1 MRSLRRDLLERK
13 LWIIVA
19 VLLAAVV
26 AVPVLLLK
34 SASAGGAPTL
44 PAPPAADTVTSATSS
59 QTSTT
64 NSPSNAPA
72 KVDLARIARDP
83 FAASVPKL
91 SAKPGSTAP
100 ATGSSSGT
108 SSSSST
114 GSTPSSGSSTVSM
127 VSPTPAT
134 GTATGSS
141 TGSTSSSGGANSA
154 GTTSTTSTTPT
165 ATVASTSPSTQP
177 TTLVKV
183 QSWTTYSVTVR
194 FGKDLS
200 VPLRTNIAR
209 LTPLPSGR
217 APEVMFMGVMSNGR
231 SAVFALRQA
240 IGHTGPGLCR
250 PNHDLCSAIVLKAGQ
265 TERLT
270 IPTASGGEQKV
281 VLRVVSL
288 TSSITHSQKVAL
300 DAFDRISHSGAC
312 DLLLSDPMLYN
323 LETGTL
329 SNVPKSICKGDAN
342 AAPFSYFRVAP

>member
-1 MRSLRRDLLERK
+1 MSSLRRDLLERK

-44 PAPPAADTVTSATSS
+44 PAPPGAATVPSATTS

-64 NSPSNAPA
+64 EPPSNAPA
-72 KVDLARIARDP
+72 KVVLARIARDP

-91 SAKPGSTAP
+91 SVKPGSTAP
-100 ATGSSSGT
+100 ATSASSGAST
-108 SSSSST
+108 SSAT
-114 GSTPSSGSSTVSM
+114 GSTVASGSSTVSM
-127 VSPTPAT
+127 VSPTP
-134 GTATGSS
+134 GTGSS
-141 TGSTSSSGGANSA
+141 TGSSTGSAPSSGGANST

-165 ATVASTSPSTQP
+165 STIASTSPSTQTVKP
-177 TTLVKV
+177 LKV

-200 VPLRTNIAR
+200 VPLRSNIAR

-231 SAVFALRQA
+231 SAVFALRQG

-250 PNHDLCSAIVLKAGQ
+250 PDHDLCSAIVLKPGQ

-270 IPTASGGEQKV
+270 IPTASGGQWKG
-281 VLRVVSL
+281 VLRVVRL
-288 TSSITHSQKVAL
+288 TSSITHSEKVAQ
-300 DAFDRISHSGAC
+300 DAFDRISHPGAC

-329 SNVPKSICKGDAN
+329 SNVPKSICKGDPN
-342 AAPFSYFRVAP
+342 AVPFSYFRTAP

>member
-1 MRSLRRDLLERK
+1 MSSLRRDLLERK

-34 SASAGGAPTL
+34 SASASGTPTL
-44 PAPPAADTVTSATSS
+44 PAPPAADTVTSATTS

-64 NSPSNAPA
+64 APPSNAPA
-72 KVDLARIARDP
+72 KVVLARIARDP

-100 ATGSSSGT
+100 ATGASSGT
-108 SSSSST
+108 SSSSTAST
-114 GSTPSSGSSTVSM
+114 ASSGSSTVSM

-134 GTATGSS
+134 GTATGS
-141 TGSTSSSGGANSA
+141 TSSASGASSA
-154 GTTSTTSTTPT
+154 GATATPT
-165 ATVASTSPSTQP
+165 STVASTSPSTQTAEP
-177 TTLVKV
+177 AKV
-183 QSWTTYSVTVR
+183 QSWTTYAVTVR

-200 VPLRTNIAR
+200 APLRTNIAR
-209 LTPLPSGR
+209 LTPLPSGS
-217 APEVMFMGVMSNGR
+217 APEVMFMGVMSDGR
-231 SAVFALRQA
+231 SAVFAVRQA

-250 PNHDLCSAIVLKAGQ
+250 PDHDLCSAIVLKPGQ

-270 IPTASGGEQKV
+270 IPTASGGKRKV
-281 VLRVVSL
+281 VLRLVSL

-300 DAFDRISHSGAC
+300 DAFNRISHPGAC

-329 SNVPKSICKGDAN
+329 SNVPKSICKGDPN

>member
-1 MRSLRRDLLERK
+1 MSSLRRDLLERK

-26 AVPVLLLK
+26 AVPLLLLK
-34 SASAGGAPTL
+34 SASAGGATAL
-44 PAPPAADTVTSATSS
+44 PGPPAAAPAATTS

-64 NSPSNAPA
+64 TQPSGAPS
-72 KVDLARIARDP
+72 KVVLARIARDP

-91 SAKPGSTAP
+91 STKPGSTAA
-100 ATGSSSGT
+100 ATGASSGAST
-108 SSSSST
+108 SAST
-114 GSTPSSGSSTVSM
+114 GSATSGSSTVSM
-127 VSPTPAT
+127 VSPAPTT
-134 GTATGSS
+134 GSATGSS
-141 TGSTSSSGGANSA
+141 TVSSGAGTA
-154 GTTSTTSTTPT
+154 GTTSTTSATPT
-165 ATVASTSPSTQP
+165 STIASVPPSTQAAKP
-177 TTLVKV
+177 VKV
-183 QSWTTYSVTVR
+183 QSWKTYSVTVR

-250 PNHDLCSAIVLKAGQ
+250 PDHDLCSAIVLKPGQ

-270 IPTASGGEQKV
+270 IPTAAGGKQKV
-281 VLRVVSL
+281 VLRVVAL

-300 DAFDRISHSGAC
+300 DAFNRISHSGAC

-329 SNVPKSICKGDAN
+329 SNVPKSICKGYPN
-342 AAPFSYFRVAP
+342 SVPFSYFRVAP

>member
-1 MRSLRRDLLERK
+1 MSSLRRDLLERK

-19 VLLAAVV
+19 VLLAAVI

-44 PAPPAADTVTSATSS
+44 PAPPAADTVTSATTS

-64 NSPSNAPA
+64 KPPSNAPA
-72 KVDLARIARDP
+72 KVVLARIARDP

-91 SAKPGSTAP
+91 SAKPGSTTA
-100 ATGSSSGT
+100 ATSASSGAST
-108 SSSSST
+108 SSST
-114 GSTPSSGSSTVSM
+114 GSAASSGSSTVSM
-127 VSPTPAT
+127 VSPAPAT
-134 GTATGSS
+134 GTATGSA
-141 TGSTSSSGGANSA
+141 TASGGANSA
-154 GTTSTTSTTPT
+154 GTTATTSTTPT
-165 ATVASTSPSTQP
+165 STIASTSPSTQAAKP
-177 TTLVKV
+177 VKV

-217 APEVMFMGVMSNGR
+217 APEVMFMGVMSDGR

-250 PNHDLCSAIVLKAGQ
+250 PDHDLCSAIVLKPGQ

-270 IPTASGGEQKV
+270 IPTASGGERKV

-300 DAFDRISHSGAC
+300 DAFNRISHSGAC

-329 SNVPKSICKGDAN
+329 SNVPKSICKGDPN
-342 AAPFSYFRVAP
+342 ATPFSYFRAAP